1 MKSRWVQGRVGA
13 WAADCNSRRCDL
25 RPGLSQPGRR
35 SRVLGVL
42 GFELVLTALV
52 LLLSACASKPP
63 PPPAAAEPSGAP
75 TAPSYQLGAAR
86 DTQYKADI
94 QIERAGLR
102 MIVREESVCD
112 VIPISTLIENGEKK
126 RVAGPPTSTKPCDQR
141 FARNVEV
148 ALEVAGNTYDLGRP
162 NARGELE
169 TAIGNRLLSNLYGDG
184 DAEVPVGKVIVRDQK
199 GESWEVGT
207 IDLTELAKANR
218 RIEQLLAEFRAVLD
232 RPQAQLSGAE
242 LAHSYELYEQLNAFG
257 SDDPRV
263 SALSA
268 LFLERLYQRKADEAS
283 ERYRKNLEALAAAK
297 DIFAANRTTIILP
310 GYVSSAIEGGP
321 LDSRTVDWARGQ
333 AALALRHD
341 RKLCSSAP
349 GRWDFTWARLNLY
362 PPPPQSKLA
371 FEMLRFAY
379 DNPYEAELTA
389 LCRRIY
395 S

>member
-1 MKSRWVQGRVGA
+1 MKSPWAQRQAAERRRWRLIRVVLQA
-13 WAADCNSRRCDL
+13 T
-25 RPGLSQPGRR
+25 
-35 SRVLGVL
+35 LGVF
-42 GFELVLTALV
+42 G
-52 LLLSACASKPP
+52 CASKPP
-63 PPPAAAEPSGAP
+63 TPPAAADPSGVP

-86 DTQYKADI
+86 DTQYKAYI

-112 VIPISTLIENGEKK
+112 VIPISTVIENGEKK

-141 FARNVEV
+141 FARNVDV
-148 ALEVAGNTYDLGRP
+148 ALEVAGNTYDLGRA
-162 NARGELE
+162 NARGELD

-184 DAEVPVGKVIVRDQK
+184 EQEVPVGKVLVRDQK
-199 GESWEVGT
+199 GETWEVGT
-207 IDLTELAKANR
+207 VDLSELAKANR
-218 RIEQLLAEFRAVLD
+218 RIEQLLAEFRVVLD

-242 LAHSYELYEQLNAFG
+242 LARSYELYEQLNAFG
-257 SDDPRV
+257 SDDPRI

-283 ERYRKNLEALAAAK
+283 ERYRKNLQALAAAK

-310 GYVSSAIEGGP
+310 GYVASAIDNGS
-321 LDSRTVDWARGQ
+321 LDGRSVDWARGQ
-333 AALALRHD
+333 AAIALRQD
-341 RKLCSSAP
+341 RNLCSSGP

-371 FEMLRFAY
+371 FEVLRFAY
-379 DNPYEAELTA
+379 DNPYEAELSA

>member
-1 MKSRWVQGRVGA
+1 MKSRWVQGRGGA
-13 WAADCNSRRCDL
+13 GAAQSRRY
-25 RPGLSQPGRR
+25 G
-35 SRVLGVL
+35 VLGVAGFDLALAL
-42 GFELVLTALV
+42 GLVALG
-52 LLLSACASKPP
+52 CAGNPP
-63 PPPAAAEPSGAP
+63 PPPAAAEPGGAP

-94 QIERAGLR
+94 QVERAGLR
-102 MIVREESVCD
+102 LLVREESVCD
-112 VIPISTLIENGEKK
+112 VIPINTVIENGEKK

-141 FARNVEV
+141 FARNVDV
-148 ALEVAGNTYDLGRP
+148 ALEVNGNTYDLGRP
-162 NARGELE
+162 NARGELD
-169 TAIGNRLLSNLYGDG
+169 TAIGNRVLSSLYGDA
-184 DAEVPVGKVIVRDQK
+184 DDEAPVGKLLVRDQK
-199 GESWEVGT
+199 GETWEVGT
-207 IDLTELAKANR
+207 IDLTELARANR
-218 RIEQLLAEFRAVLD
+218 RIEQLLAEFRSVLD

-242 LAHSYELYEQLNAFG
+242 LARSYELYEQLNAFG

-283 ERYRKNLEALAAAK
+283 ERYRKNLQALAAAK
-297 DIFAANRTTIILP
+297 DIFAANRTTIIVP
-310 GYVSSAIEGGP
+310 GYVASAIDGGS

-341 RKLCSSAP
+341 RNLCSSSP
-349 GRWDFTWARLNLY
+349 GRWDFTWSRLNLY

-379 DNPYEAELTA
+379 DNPYEAELSA